1 MHASRPNLAHSD
13 RYSLLEMA
21 AESRDAAS
29 SLPSRPTAGRCPSCG
44 SPLLLRFLDLRDL
57 PIHTSTVL
65 SSRSEAVAIPRAN
78 LRLDVCKACG
88 LISNSAFDAPR
99 HDYSASYEEVQF
111 FSPRFRAYAAELADQ
126 LVERH
131 ALAGRDVFEI
141 GSGRGDF
148 LTELVS
154 RTGGRGVA
162 VDPSYRDGDLASE
175 FVGRISVDKAFFAA
189 EQVPPNA
196 GAIVCRHTLEHVHDV
211 ATFVRKVRAGLDR
224 SSGAVALFE
233 VPDTRPV
240 LEEGAFWDLY
250 YEHCSYFTPGSL
262 ARAFRAAGLVPSRL
276 ERTFDDQYIF
286 ITAATGDGG
295 PSEPLP
301 EEETAA
307 EVVALAERFSAAFD
321 EARRHWQDR
330 LGAARGR
337 AARTVIWGA
346 GSKGVGFLSML
357 GVADEVDYAIDVN
370 PGKQGMFMP
379 GTGHEIASPDR
390 LADRPPDLVVVMNP
404 VYVDEIARDLARRGI
419 ETELVTVAGDS
430 TAVAGRS

>member
-1 MHASRPNLAHSD
+1 
-13 RYSLLEMA
+13 MA
-21 AESRDAAS
+21 TESRDAAP

-44 SPLLLRFLDLRDL
+44 TPQLVHLLDLRDL
-57 PIHTSTVL
+57 PIHTSMLL
-65 SSRSEAVAIPRAN
+65 SSRREAVATPRAN
-78 LRLDVCKACG
+78 LSLDVCKACG
-88 LISNSAFDAPR
+88 LISNSAFDAPG
-99 HDYSASYEEVQF
+99 HDYSASYEEVQS
-111 FSPRFRAYAAELADQ
+111 FSPRFRAYAAQLADE

-154 RTGGRGVA
+154 RTSGRGVA

-175 FVGRISVDKAFFAA
+175 FAGRISIDKAFFAA

-211 ATFVRKVRAGLDR
+211 ATFLRELRAGLDR
-224 SSGAVALFE
+224 TSGAVALFE
-233 VPDTRPV
+233 VPDTRRV
-240 LEEGAFWDLY
+240 LEDGAFWDLY

-262 ARAFRAAGLVPSRL
+262 ARAFRTAGLAPSRL
-276 ERTFDDQYIF
+276 ERTFEDQYLF
-286 ITAATGDGG
+286 ITATIGHRE

-307 EVVALAERFSAAFD
+307 EVVALAERFSAAFN
-321 EARRHWQDR
+321 EARRRWQDR
-330 LGAARGR
+330 LHVARAR

-357 GVADEVDYAIDVN
+357 GVADEVDYAVDVN
-370 PGKQGMFMP
+370 PDKHGMFMP
-379 GTGHEIASPDR
+379 GTGHEIVSPDR

-404 VYVDEIARDLARRGI
+404 VYVDEIARDLAQRGI

-430 TAVAGRS
+430 TGVAGGS